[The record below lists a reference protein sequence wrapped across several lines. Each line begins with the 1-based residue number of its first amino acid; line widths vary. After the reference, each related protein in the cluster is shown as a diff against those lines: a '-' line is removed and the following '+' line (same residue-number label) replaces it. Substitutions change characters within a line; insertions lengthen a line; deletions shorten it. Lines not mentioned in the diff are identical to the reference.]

1 MAGKRYSPVPSCPFG
16 AGILPISPECVHA
29 AVTGLSDY
37 GRCAFGSGHALDGAG
52 RFFHCVLRGNY
63 IASLAGVAGFPSP
76 LVGEGARRAEEG

>member
-1 MAGKRYSPVPSCPFG
+1 MDRASCPFG

-37 GRCAFGSGHALDGAG
+37 GRCAFGSGPCRWGPD

-63 IASLAGVAGFPSP
+63 SL
-76 LVGEGARRAEEG
+76 